1 MRIVYIGIMRDVDA
15 PEKDKTIEWCKLLIW
30 THSYS
35 CGDGLCMDKIIG
47 IYNGHCVYNGHCG
60 YILKFS
66 SADLYE
72 MCLQVYEFITG
83 G

>member
-1 MRIVYIGIMRDVDA
+1 
-15 PEKDKTIEWCKLLIW
+15 
-30 THSYS
+30 
-35 CGDGLCMDKIIG
+35 MDKIIG